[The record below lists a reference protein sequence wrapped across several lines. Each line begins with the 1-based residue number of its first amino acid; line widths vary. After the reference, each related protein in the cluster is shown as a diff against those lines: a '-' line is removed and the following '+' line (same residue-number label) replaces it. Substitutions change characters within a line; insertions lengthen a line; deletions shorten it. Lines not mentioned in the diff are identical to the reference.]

1 MKVPKHA
8 AIGLTLLATAGCAS
22 QLKPAIEDP
31 FWFVT
36 LSTRISAGKIDPP
49 TPDQTVTVPGQ
60 NYILRVALA
69 EYPGFQWQADAA
81 QNSAMLR
88 ADAYEDPEACPTGI
102 GTGCVYGQAQQYG
115 ILASGTTKI
124 VFTLVATNA
133 STKSP
138 TPAASVSVAKDAPA
152 CPSGITAP
160 PPAADVG
167 CVLGTVTLTVKVG

>member
-1 MKVPKHA
+1 VNVVKLATV
-8 AIGLTLLATAGCAS
+8 GLTLLATTGCVS
-22 QLKPAIEDP
+22 QLKPAIEEP

-36 LSTRISAGKIDPP
+36 LSAHVSAGKIDPP
-49 TPDQTVTVPGQ
+49 TPNQTVTVPSQ
-60 NYILRVALA
+60 NYILRVGLA
-69 EYPGFQWQADAA
+69 EYPGFQWQAGAA

-102 GTGCVYGQAQQYG
+102 SVGCLYGQAQHYG

-133 STKSP
+133 GTKSP

-152 CPSGITAP
+152 CPTGITAP
-160 PPAADVG
+160 PPTADVG

>member
-1 MKVPKHA
+1 MKVLKRG

-22 QLKPAIEDP
+22 QLKPAIEEP

-36 LSTRISAGKIDPP
+36 LSTHISAGKIDPP
-49 TPDQTVTVPGQ
+49 TPDQTVTVPSQ

-69 EYPGFQWQADAA
+69 EYPGFQWQAGTA

-88 ADAYEDPEACPTGI
+88 ADAYENPGACPTGI
-102 GTGCVYGQAQQYG
+102 SVGCVYGQAQQYG

-124 VFTLVATNA
+124 MFKLVATNA

-138 TPAASVSVAKDAPA
+138 TPAESVSVAKGAPS
-152 CPSGITAP
+152 CPPGVTAP
-160 PPAADVG
+160 PPTADVG

>member
-1 MKVPKHA
+1 MRVLKRAVV
-8 AIGLTLLATAGCAS
+8 GLTLLATAGCVS
-22 QLKPAIEDP
+22 QLKPAIEEP

-36 LSTRISAGKIDPP
+36 LSTHISAGKIDPP
-49 TPDQTVTVPGQ
+49 TPDQTVTVPSQ

-69 EYPGFQWQADAA
+69 EYPGFQWQAAAA
-81 QNSAMLR
+81 QNPAMLR
-88 ADAYEDPEACPTGI
+88 SDAYEDPEACPTGI
-102 GTGCVYGQAQQYG
+102 SVGCVYGQAQQYG

-138 TPAASVSVAKDAPA
+138 TPAESVSVAKAAPA
-152 CPSGITAP
+152 CPAGIAAP